1 MDLIDYPILNIRKKK
16 KIITKITDQS
26 KDLNQDALEAFQEKE
41 MMRTIIITIEIT
53 IKKTKDNKVLEI
65 TMTKESITVTKILEK
80 IAITMISPAKEEIV
94 IPEVI
99 TTTEITIIMTAITT
113 KIKEILTTTTTIIII
128 TETTIITREI
138 TTLTK
143 DITITTMEISKRM
156 IELMKETISL
166 IIMAAIEITKIITQ
180 ETMIE
185 HIKIAMLHITTEIII
200 TIIITLGPVVEKA
213 IEKAIDIQIL
223 IIETFK

>member
-1 MDLIDYPILNIRKKK
+1 LDLIDYPILNIRKKK